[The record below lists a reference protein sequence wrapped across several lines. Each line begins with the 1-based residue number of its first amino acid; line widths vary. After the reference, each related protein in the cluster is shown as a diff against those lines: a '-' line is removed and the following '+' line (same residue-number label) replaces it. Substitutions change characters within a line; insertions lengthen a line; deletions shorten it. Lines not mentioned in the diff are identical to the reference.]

1 LPPLPEGEGTK
12 GEALEDVDDMSDAA
26 LLQLRNVRKTFPGV
40 VALAG
45 VDFVARRGEIHALMG
60 ENGAGKSTL
69 IKVLTGAY
77 PRDAGEMLLEGAPI
91 DPRSPMEAQKLG
103 ISTVYQEVN
112 LIPTLSVA
120 ENIFLGR
127 QPRRLGRIDWKQI
140 RRRSIEALER
150 LSIRI
155 DVDRQLSSYSI
166 AIQQM
171 VAIARA
177 LDVRAKLLVL
187 DEPTSSLDAGEV
199 EQLFSVMRDLRRQQM
214 GIVFVSHF
222 LDQIYAV
229 SDRITVLRNGNLV
242 GEYATAELPRG
253 QLIAKMMGREL
264 AEFEH
269 QPRESQSTRKAA
281 SLPLLS
287 ARGVGRAGSMQPF
300 DLDIR
305 SGETV
310 GLAGL
315 LGSGRTETA
324 RLLFGIDRPDSGTV
338 AIDGVQTNLSSPRRA
353 IRHGL
358 AFCPE
363 DRKTSGII
371 PDLSVRE
378 NIVLALAARG
388 SVLRSLSRRQQSEIA
403 DRYIRALGIA
413 TPHAEQAIKNLS
425 GGNQQKAILARWLA
439 AQPRLLILDEPTRGI
454 DVGAKAEIQKLTL
467 SLVAEGMSVLFISSE
482 LEEVVRVSDRVAV
495 LRDRAK
501 IAELEGERI
510 SEQTIMHTIAGER
523 TT

>member
-1 LPPLPEGEGTK
+1 MNPPL
-12 GEALEDVDDMSDAA
+12 LE
-26 LLQLRNVRKTFPGV
+26 LRQVRKTFPGV
-40 VALAG
+40 IALDG
-45 VDFVARRGEIHALMG
+45 VDFTARRGEVHALMG

-77 PRDAGEMLLEGAPI
+77 RRDQGQMLLDGVSI
-91 DPRSPMEAQKLG
+91 DPRSPMEAQQLG

-127 QPRRLGRIDWKQI
+127 QPRRWGKIDWKQI
-140 RRRSIEALER
+140 HRRSQAALER
-150 LSIRI
+150 LNVQI
-155 DVDRQLSSYSI
+155 DVSRQLSSYSI

-177 LDVRAKLLVL
+177 LDVQAKLLIL

-199 EQLFSVMRDLRRQQM
+199 RQLFAVMRKLRDEGL

-222 LDQIYAV
+222 LDQIYAI
-229 SDRITVLRNGNLV
+229 SDRITVLRNGTLV
-242 GEYATAELPRG
+242 GEYPTADLPRA

-264 AEFEH
+264 AEFE
-269 QPRESQSTRKAA
+269 AA
-281 SLPLLS
+281 PKGEKGEGLAPSLLS
-287 ARGVGRAGSMQPF
+287 VRGLGRAGALRPI

-305 SGETV
+305 AGEVV

-324 RLLFGIDRPDSGTV
+324 RLLFGIDKAETGTFQINGQ
-338 AIDGVQTNLSSPRRA
+338 AASISSPREA
-353 IRHGL
+353 IDHGFAYL
-358 AFCPE
+358 PE

-371 PDLSVRE
+371 PELSIRE
-378 NIVLALAARG
+378 NIVLALQARNG
-388 SVLRSLSRRQQSEIA
+388 LLKSLSRRRQDEIA
-403 DRYIRALGIA
+403 QRYIKALGIV
-413 TPHAEQAIKNLS
+413 TPHAEQSIRNLS

-439 AQPRLLILDEPTRGI
+439 SDPKLLILDEPTRGI

-467 SLVAEGMSVLFISSE
+467 SLVREGMAILFISSE
-482 LEEVVRVSDRVAV
+482 LEEVVRVSDRVVV

-501 IAELEGERI
+501 VAELAGDQI
-510 SEQTIMHTIAGER
+510 SEQAIMHTIAEGAPAPAAEAMQ
-523 TT
+523 

>member
-1 LPPLPEGEGTK
+1 MPNP
-12 GEALEDVDDMSDAA
+12 A
-26 LLQLRNVRKTFPGV
+26 LLELRNVRKTFPGV
-40 VALAG
+40 IALDG
-45 VDFVARRGEIHALMG
+45 VDFVARRGQIHALMG

-77 PRDAGEMLLEGAPI
+77 RRDGGEMLLDGRAI
-91 DPRSPMEAQKLG
+91 DPHSPMDAQRLG

-127 QPRRLGRIDWKQI
+127 QPKRLGRIDWKQI
-140 RRRSIEALER
+140 RRRSGQAMDR
-150 LSIRI
+150 LNIRI

-177 LDVRAKLLVL
+177 LDVQAKLLVL

-199 EQLFSVMRDLRRQQM
+199 ERLFAVMRTLRQQQM
-214 GIVFVSHF
+214 GIIFVSHF
-222 LDQIYAV
+222 LDQIYAI

-242 GEYATAELPRG
+242 GEYASSDLPRG

-269 QPRESQSTRKAA
+269 QPRESQSDRKGEVR
-281 SLPLLS
+281 PLLS
-287 ARGVGRAGSMQPF
+287 AHGVGRAASMQPF
-300 DLDIR
+300 DLEIHP
-305 SGETV
+305 GQTV

-324 RLLFGIDRPDSGTV
+324 KLLFGIDRPDSGSITV
-338 AIDGVQTNLSSPRRA
+338 DGEPADLSLPRRA

-388 SVLRSLSRRQQSEIA
+388 SVFRSLSRRQQNEIA

-425 GGNQQKAILARWLA
+425 GGNQQKVILARWLA
-439 AQPRLLILDEPTRGI
+439 SNPRLLILDEPTRGI

-467 SLVAEGMSVLFISSE
+467 SLVAGGMSVLFISSE

-495 LRDRAK
+495 LRDRVK
-501 IAELEGERI
+501 VAELEGEHINERA
-510 SEQTIMHTIAGER
+510 IMRTIAGE
-523 TT
+523 TTT

>member
-1 LPPLPEGEGTK
+1 MVSAP
-12 GEALEDVDDMSDAA
+12 A
-26 LLQLRNVRKTFPGV
+26 LLQLRNIHKAFPGV
-40 VALAG
+40 IALNE
-45 VDFVARRGEIHALMG
+45 VDFVAHRGEIHALMG

-69 IKVLTGAY
+69 IKVLTGALR
-77 PRDAGEMLLEGAPI
+77 RDSGEMLLDGVAI
-91 DPRSPMEAQKLG
+91 DPHSPMEAQKLG

-112 LIPTLSVA
+112 LIPTLSIA

-127 QPRRLGRIDWKQI
+127 QPKRWSRIDWKQI
-140 RRRSIEALER
+140 RRRSIQAQER
-150 LSIRI
+150 LNLHL
-155 DVDRQLSSYSI
+155 DVDRQLSSCSL

-199 EQLFSVMRDLRRQQM
+199 RQLFAVMRKLRDDGL
-214 GIVFVSHF
+214 GIIFISHF
-222 LDQIYAV
+222 LDQVYEI
-229 SDRITVLRNGNLV
+229 SDRITILRNGNLV
-242 GEYATAELPRG
+242 GEHATRELPRG
-253 QLIAKMMGREL
+253 QLIAKMMGRDL
-264 AEFEH
+264 AEFE
-269 QPRESQSTRKAA
+269 SQRRGERSRQGEETKI
-281 SLPLLS
+281 LLS
-287 ARGVGRAGSMQPF
+287 VRGLGRTGSMQPL
-300 DLDIR
+300 DLDVH
-305 SGETV
+305 SGQTL

-315 LGSGRTETA
+315 LGSGRSETA
-324 RLLFGIDRPDSGTV
+324 KLLFGVDRADSGAV
-338 AIDGVQTNLSSPRRA
+338 SVDGQMTTLSSPRRA

-363 DRKTSGII
+363 DRKTEGII

-378 NIVLALAARG
+378 NIVLALAARD
-388 SVLRSLSRRQQSEIA
+388 SLFRSLSRRKQNEIA
-403 DRYIRALGIA
+403 GRYIRALGIA

-439 AQPRLLILDEPTRGI
+439 SNPRLLILDEPTRGI

-467 SLVAEGMSVLFISSE
+467 SLVEQGMAILFISSE

-501 IAELEGERI
+501 VAELSGDQI
-510 SEQTIMHTIAGER
+510 SEPAIMQAIAGSGSGMDHG
-523 TT
+523 